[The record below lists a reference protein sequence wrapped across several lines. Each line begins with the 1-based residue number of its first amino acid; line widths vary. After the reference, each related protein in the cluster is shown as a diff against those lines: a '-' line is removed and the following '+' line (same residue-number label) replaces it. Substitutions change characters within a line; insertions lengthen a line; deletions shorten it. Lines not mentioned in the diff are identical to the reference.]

1 METQLQELID
11 KIKKEG
17 IENAEQEA
25 EKILAEARRKADA
38 IVAEAEE
45 KAKSLRDKAKKEIQQ
60 QEHAGR
66 QALTQAGRD
75 VIISLKKK
83 ITDIFDDILRRK
95 TEEAMKG
102 RALEEIISV
111 IVKEWVKKGSADIA
125 VLLGPEDLKAIET
138 DLIKGLQDE
147 IRQGVEIK
155 VSDHLQ
161 KGFFIS
167 EKDGSAYYNFSA
179 DGIAEIIS
187 EYVNPKLAE
196 IMKQAAEGE

>member
-11 KIKKEG
+11 KIKKDG
-17 IENAEQEA
+17 LENAEQEA
-25 EKILAEARRKADA
+25 EKILADARRKADA
-38 IVAEAEE
+38 IAAEAEE

-66 QALTQAGRD
+66 QALTQAARD

-83 ITDIFDDILRRK
+83 ITDIFDDILRRE
-95 TEEAMKG
+95 TEGAVKG

-111 IVKEWVKKGSADIA
+111 LVTEWVKKGSADIA
-125 VLLGPEDLKAIET
+125 VLIGPEDLKAIEAN
-138 DLIKGLQDE
+138 LIKRLQNE

-155 VSDHLQ
+155 VSDQLQ
-161 KGFFIS
+161 HGFFIS

-179 DGIAEIIS
+179 EGIAEIIS

-196 IMKQAAEGE
+196 VMKQAAEGE

>member
-17 IENAEQEA
+17 LENAEQEA
-25 EKILAEARRKADA
+25 EKIVAEARQKAEA

-60 QEHAGR
+60 QEQAGR
-66 QALTQAGRD
+66 QAMTQAGRD

-83 ITDIFDDILRRK
+83 ITDIFDDILRREV
-95 TEEAMKG
+95 EEAMKG

-111 IVKEWVKKGSADIA
+111 VVKEWVKKGSADIA
-125 VLLGPEDLKAIET
+125 VLLGPEDLKTIESN
-138 DLIKGLQDE
+138 LIKGLQDE

-161 KGFFIS
+161 NGFFIS

-179 DGIAEIIS
+179 EGIAEIIS